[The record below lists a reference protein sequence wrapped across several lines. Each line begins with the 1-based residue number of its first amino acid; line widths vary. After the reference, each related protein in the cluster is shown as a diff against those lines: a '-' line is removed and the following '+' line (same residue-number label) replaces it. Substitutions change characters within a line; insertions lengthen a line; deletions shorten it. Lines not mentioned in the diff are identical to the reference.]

1 MNQAENEN
9 VRKKIKIFLTNEVRK
24 TRIEFIKSKNRCGR
38 EVSFKR
44 ICREQQV
51 VGLLYGVDN

>member
-24 TRIEFIKSKNRCGR
+24 TRIEFIKSKNRGGR

-51 VGLLYGVDN
+51 VGLL

>member
-24 TRIEFIKSKNRCGR
+24 TTIECIKSKTD
-38 EVSFKR
+38 EEEK
-44 ICREQQV
+44 
-51 VGLLYGVDN
+51 